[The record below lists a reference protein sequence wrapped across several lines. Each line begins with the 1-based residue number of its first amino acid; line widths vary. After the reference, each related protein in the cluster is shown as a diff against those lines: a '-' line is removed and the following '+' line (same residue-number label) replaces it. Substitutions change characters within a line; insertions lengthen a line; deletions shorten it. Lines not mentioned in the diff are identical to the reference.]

1 MTRVVVDPLTRIE
14 GHMRLSTEVNENGV
28 ITDVQSSG
36 MLFRGFERILINRDP
51 RDAARITQ
59 RICGVCPTSHAMAS
73 ANALDDLFGITD
85 QVPKDA
91 LVARNIIQ
99 SLNMIASHATH
110 VYVLWLPDIVNPA
123 YRDVLATIGDTG
135 NAVWKELLYRFAPIS
150 YKIDGVS
157 IAPGKAYV
165 NAIKEKKRL
174 QEAIALIAGKMPHQ
188 MSSILGGV
196 TYRPTFADIGK
207 LSSYY
212 LQVMDFVDS
221 HTLGVGHKTWLDN
234 TFRASS
240 PQNAVKFVVDHLKD
254 LADRSLASNDF
265 SYSAGWGDVE
275 LFAAFGSE
283 LIGEK
288 LLGLPASFK
297 FDRTGGYS
305 DPSKIGFLSYGV
317 YYDVEQGDGYDPL
330 EFGKSGFQ
338 KAAFVTGSLEHKKF
352 DHMNVTE
359 ALSHSFYVGE
369 EDQHPFDGV
378 TDPVENPDEI
388 NYHGGSQSRYSWV
401 KAPRYNGTP
410 CEVGP
415 LARMIA
421 MEEPLTMGLVKA
433 FTDNGYSAAN
443 TFTRMVARVQEMLI
457 LSEELLKWVTV
468 DLDPNGKFSVP
479 ADLSM
484 AKDSQGIGLW
494 EAPRGALGHWVSTGS
509 DSKITNYQMVVPTT
523 WNASPRDSKGIP
535 GPIEQALLGTKVS
548 AVENLLGI
556 DNSNPTGIL
565 HTARSFDPCI
575 ACAVHTIDLT
585 GKSGKG
591 KHIFDII

>member
-28 ITDVQSSG
+28 ITDAQSSG
-36 MLFRGFERILINRDP
+36 MLFRGFERILLNRDP

-59 RICGVCPTSHAMAS
+59 RVCGVCPTSHAMAS
-73 ANALDDLFGITD
+73 ANALDDLFGIAD

-91 LVARNIIQ
+91 LVTRNIIQ

-123 YRDVLATIGDTG
+123 YRDVMATIGNTG
-135 NAVWKELLYRFAPIS
+135 NALWKELLYRFAPIS
-150 YKIDGVS
+150 YRIDGVA
-157 IAPGKAYV
+157 IPPGKAYV
-165 NAIKEKKRL
+165 SAIKEKKRL

-196 TYRPTFADIGK
+196 TYKPTVADIGQ
-207 LSSYY
+207 LASYY
-212 LQVMDFVDS
+212 YQVMDFIDGS
-221 HTLGVGHKTWLDN
+221 TLGVDHGTWLDN

-240 PQNAVKFVVDHLKD
+240 PQSAVNFVVEHLQEITE
-254 LADRSLASNDF
+254 RSLISNDF
-265 SYSAGWGDVE
+265 SYSAGWGDVD

-297 FDRTGGYS
+297 FDRTGAYS
-305 DPSKIGFLSYGV
+305 DPSKIGFLTYGV
-317 YYDVEQGDGYDPL
+317 YYDVEHGDGYDPL
-330 EFGKSGFQ
+330 ELGKSGFQ

-352 DHMNVTE
+352 DHRKVTE
-359 ALSHSFYVGE
+359 EISHSFYVGE
-369 EDQHPFDGV
+369 GDLHPFDGV
-378 TDPVENPDEI
+378 TNPVRNADEI
-388 NYHGGSQSRYSWV
+388 DYQGDSQSRYSWI
-401 KAPRYNGTP
+401 KAPRYKGVP

-415 LARMIA
+415 IARMIA
-421 MEEPLTMGLVKA
+421 MEEPLTMGLMKA
-433 FTDNGYSAAN
+433 FSDNGYSAVN
-443 TFTRMVARVQEMLI
+443 TFTRMLARVQEMLI
-457 LSEELLKWVTV
+457 LSEQLLKWVTT
-468 DLDPNGKFSVP
+468 DLNPNGRFNIP
-479 ADLSM
+479 TDLSM
-484 AKDSQGIGLW
+484 ARDSQGIGLW
-494 EAPRGALGHWVSTGS
+494 EAPRGALGHWVKTGT

-523 WNASPRDSKGIP
+523 WNASPRDSNGIP
-535 GPIEQALLGTKVS
+535 GPIEQALIGTKVS

-565 HTARSFDPCI
+565 HTARAYDPCI

-585 GKSGKG
+585 GKAGKN
-591 KHIFDII
+591 KRIFDIV